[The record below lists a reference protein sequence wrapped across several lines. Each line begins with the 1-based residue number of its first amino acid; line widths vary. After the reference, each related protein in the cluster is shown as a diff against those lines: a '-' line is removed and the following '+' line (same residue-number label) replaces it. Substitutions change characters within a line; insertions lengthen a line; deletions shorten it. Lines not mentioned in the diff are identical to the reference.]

1 MNSSLKRENK
11 KIFAIKLFNKVYIQY
26 ALLILFLKI
35 LSKSRLTLKVEFN
48 QVFFFLLHAS
58 SIESNLVKL
67 WISISIGIR
76 IVIFHI
82 MRIRPFH

>member
-48 QVFFFLLHAS
+48 QVFFFFYMHLPS
-58 SIESNLVKL
+58 K
-67 WISISIGIR
+67 
-76 IVIFHI
+76 VI
-82 MRIRPFH
+82 